1 MATDFTT
8 RPCSVAKT
16 LGMVGERWTL
26 LILRD
31 AFLGVRRFED
41 FQTHLGIARNILSD
55 RLAKLVDHGLLKRRA
70 YSDRP
75 IRHEYRLTNKS
86 RDLFTVLL
94 SMHQWGDRWAVEED
108 EPPFRTVTHK
118 ACGLV
123 TEPVTVCT
131 HCGGELRPGNVVA
144 DPLPEVVRT
153 GLDRSGHVR

>member
-1 MATDFTT
+1 VPVDFTE

-75 IRHEYRLTNKS
+75 VRHEYRLTNKS

-94 SMHQWGDRWAVEED
+94 SMHHWGDRWAVEED

-123 TEPVTVCT
+123 TEPVTVCV
-131 HCGGELRPGNVVA
+131 HCGEELRPGNVIA
-144 DPLPEVVRT
+144 DPLPEVVQAR
-153 GLDRSGHVR
+153 